1 MNKPFKTIAAIALL
15 ALLSVSGCR
24 TAGPGN
30 EISDEVAAD
39 MGLPPDPGEAGKETV
54 AGIDSDSDGVRDD
67 IQRWIVLTYPDEP
80 NTQQA
85 LFQIA
90 KAKQDSLLNSTDK
103 KSAVKAY
110 ISADKANECLWSI
123 KRYEDISL
131 SKPLFKIIH
140 NTYERTR
147 AWNSHMGL
155 VSGSTVAANSAGIKA
170 CEFSVLDK

>member
-1 MNKPFKTIAAIALL
+1 MIKPFKIIAAIALL

-54 AGIDSDSDGVRDD
+54 AGIDSDNDGVRDD
-67 IQRWIVLTYPDEP
+67 IQRWIVLTYPDET

-110 ISADKANECLWSI
+110 VSSGKANECLWSI
-123 KRYEDISL
+123 KSYKAISL
-131 SKPLFKIIH
+131 NKSFFKIMH
-140 NTYERTR
+140 NTYARTR
-147 AWNSHMGL
+147 AWNSYMGL
-155 VSGSTVAANSAGIKA
+155 VSGSTVATNSAGLKA
-170 CEFSVLDK
+170 CEFSILDK